1 MRAAK
6 APPRGVRFVV
16 DFADGRVAVDFTV
29 VDFGDVD
36 LADVLLSVP
45 GFAAAPLAAFG
56 ADVPGFAGF
65 VLRCAAGRASSGVG
79 RAGPVRRGLR
89 GPRFG
94 VPLDAAIFF
103 LSADAQRSAFA
114 MRCTLTGWFV
124 PSSCAHSET

>member
-6 APPRGVRFVV
+6 VPPRGVRFAV
-16 DFADGRVAVDFTV
+16 DFAGRRLA

-36 LADVLLSVP
+36 FAGVRLSDGDFAVV
-45 GFAAAPLAAFG
+45 GFAAASLAAFG

-65 VLRCAAGRASSGVG
+65 VLRCAAGRADFGVG
-79 RAGPVRRGLR
+79 CTGPVRRGLR

-94 VPLDAAIFF
+94 APFDAAIFF

-114 MRCTLTGWFV
+114 MRCMLTGWFV